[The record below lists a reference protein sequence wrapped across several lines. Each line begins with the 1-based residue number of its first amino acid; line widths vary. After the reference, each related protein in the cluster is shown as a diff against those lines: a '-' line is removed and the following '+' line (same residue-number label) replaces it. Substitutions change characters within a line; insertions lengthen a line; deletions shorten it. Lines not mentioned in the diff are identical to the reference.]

1 MSEPVK
7 DSIAGQIAG
16 RITGSELEVMKLLW
30 RAEDALPI
38 TEIRETLQ
46 RQKGWEPA
54 TIKTLVSR
62 LVGKGALRR
71 PWFPAWSARVPCAR
85 KSETSIITRP

>member
-7 DSIAGQIAG
+7 DSIAGK
-16 RITGSELEVMKLLW
+16 ITGSELEVMKLLW

-62 LVGKGALRR
+62 LVGKGALRQG
-71 PWFPAWSARVPCAR
+71 PAPGKAKRLLLLSPDRRAGV
-85 KSETSIITRP
+85 